1 MNIKHLILLVLTCA
15 VVYMGYETYQDKVAK
30 INNEAVA
37 EAPSVPKLPPIKTE
51 PPKAPQQPD
60 MKPQPQGQLL
70 LDTGKEYPYKEA
82 IERAKRSGKNILVVF
97 HADWCHWCHK
107 LDDDTIKNHKVQE
120 VLEDYY
126 LVRVNTDENR
136 ELTRKYSVRGLP
148 CYFVIDGDEKILNR
162 GSGYKK
168 PDQFIA
174 WLG

>member
-60 MKPQPQGQLL
+60 MKPQPLL